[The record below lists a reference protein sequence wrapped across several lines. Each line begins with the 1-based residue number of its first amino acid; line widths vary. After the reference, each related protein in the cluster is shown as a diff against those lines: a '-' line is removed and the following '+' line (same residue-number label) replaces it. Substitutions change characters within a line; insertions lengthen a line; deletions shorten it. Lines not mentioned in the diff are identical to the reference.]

1 MMARYPTIT
10 GILIQVLNFEATL
23 DEHNKHFCAESADFI
38 EEKWFVESNYLW
50 GKRRNVTNPGI
61 CNCLQ
66 GAGDSR
72 DQTGEAY

>member
-1 MMARYPTIT
+1 M
-10 GILIQVLNFEATL
+10 LL
-23 DEHNKHFCAESADFI
+23 C
-38 EEKWFVESNYLW
+38 NYSW

-72 DQTGEAY
+72 DQTVEAYWSYVSQADRGKIWCPVISYVFVVKRSLLGIAGFIIG